1 MVFIGIHC
9 DDWDEAVKA
18 VDEIPIEFPI
28 TNDVDA
34 ASQKA
39 YGLMFYPTVYVIDKK
54 GVLRDINPTDLEG
67 VVQELLNE

>member
-18 VDEIPIEFPI
+18 ADEIPIEFPI
-28 TNDVDA
+28 TNDVGE

-39 YGLMFYPTVYVIDKK
+39 YGIWGYPTVYVIDKK
-54 GVLRDINPTDLEG
+54 GVLRNIDPADLEG